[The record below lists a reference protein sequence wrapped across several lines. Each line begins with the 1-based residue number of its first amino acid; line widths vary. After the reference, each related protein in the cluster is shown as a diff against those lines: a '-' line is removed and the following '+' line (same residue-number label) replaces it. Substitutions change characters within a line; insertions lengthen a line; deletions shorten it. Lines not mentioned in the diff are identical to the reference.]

1 MIRIAVLVSGGGT
14 NLQALLD
21 AEAKEGLGGGSVVLV
36 VADRQGCFA
45 LKRAK
50 DAGLVCLVVQRVKGN
65 RSLFEATLEAV
76 LTAHA
81 IDLIVFAG
89 FLSLLSPSFVSKYPQ
104 RILNIHPSLLPSF
117 SGKGYYGLKV
127 HQAALERGVLISG
140 ATVHFVNEVPDG
152 GAIVAQQAVPV
163 LPCDTPATL
172 QRRIMEE
179 AEWVLLP
186 KTVREVCRKME
197 RSMQIEQALQD
208 KRYPGRGLLM
218 GLSNKDEAVIA
229 YFLMGRSNNSRNR
242 VLALEGE
249 DVKTEAFDV
258 SALEDP
264 SLIIYHPL
272 RTVGSTLI
280 VSNGDQT
287 DTIVS
292 FLSEGKTFE
301 EALKSRCYEPDEP
314 AYTPRISGIFQM
326 GKACSYTLSILKR
339 EAAQCKRE
347 FFPYPSPRKGR
358 AHLIH
363 TYEDDGDPLPS
374 FVGEPKEIIL
384 DQDIDLFS
392 QRLWESL
399 DGDNRIA
406 LYVRY
411 TNLETGTFTHT
422 VFNKH
427 TR

>member
-21 AEAKEGLGGGSVVLV
+21 VEAKEGLGTGSIVLV
-36 VADRQGCFA
+36 VADREGTHA
-45 LKRAK
+45 LKRAEN
-50 DAGLVCLVVQRVKGN
+50 AGIATHIVERLKGK
-65 RSLFEATLEAV
+65 RDLFEARLEQV
-76 LTAHA
+76 LRENA
-81 IDLIVFAG
+81 IDLIIFAG
-89 FLSLLSPSFVSKYPQ
+89 FLSLLSEGFVRKYPL

-127 HQAALERGVLISG
+127 HQAALERGVMISG

-152 GAIVAQQAVPV
+152 GPIVAQQAVPV
-163 LPCDTPATL
+163 LPGDTPATL

-186 KTVREVCRKME
+186 RSTRLVCQKME
-197 RSMQIEQALQD
+197 NEMEIGQAVRT
-208 KRYPGRGLLM
+208 KKYPGRGIIM
-218 GLSNKDEAVIA
+218 GLSSEGEAVIA

-242 VLALEGE
+242 VLALDGSSL
-249 DVKTEAFDV
+249 KTEAFDA

-272 RTVGSTLI
+272 RLFGSKLI

-292 FLSEGKTFE
+292 FLSEGKSFE
-301 EALKSRCYEPDEP
+301 EALKTRCYEPDGP
-314 AYTPRISGIFQM
+314 SYTPRISGIFEM
-326 GKACSYTLSILKR
+326 GNPPSYTLSILKC
-339 EAAQCKRE
+339 EKGECKRE
-347 FFPYPSPRKGR
+347 FFPYTMPRAGR

-363 TYEDDGDPLPS
+363 TYEDEGDPLPS
-374 FVGEPKEIIL
+374 FVGSPKEIRL
-384 DQDIDLFS
+384 DQDVEQFS
-392 QRLWESL
+392 QTLWDSL
-399 DGDNRIA
+399 DEENRIA

-411 TNLETGTFTHT
+411 TDLASGTYEDRLI
-422 VFNKH
+422 NKH

>member
-21 AEAKEGLGGGSVVLV
+21 AQTKGGLGSGSIVLV
-36 VADRQGCFA
+36 VADREGTYA
-45 LKRAK
+45 IERAQN
-50 DAGLVCLVVQRVKGN
+50 AHISTCVVQRVKGN
-65 RSLFEATLEAV
+65 PALFEARLEKV
-76 LTAHA
+76 LREAM
-81 IDLIVFAG
+81 IDLIIFAG
-89 FLSLLSPSFVSKYPQ
+89 FLSLLSEDFVGKFPQ

-140 ATVHFVNEVPDG
+140 ATVHFVNSVPDG
-152 GAIVAQQAVPV
+152 GPIVAQQAVAVHPG
-163 LPCDTPATL
+163 DTPATL

-186 KTVREVCRKME
+186 RSTREVCQTME
-197 RSMQIEQALQD
+197 QSMKIETLLQD
-208 KRYPGRGLLM
+208 KRYPGRGLIM
-218 GLSNKDEAVIA
+218 GLSSEGEAVIA
-229 YFLMGRSNNSRNR
+229 YFLMGRSSNSRNR
-242 VLALEGE
+242 VLALDGE
-249 DVKTEAFDV
+249 DLKTEAFDA

-272 RTVGSTLI
+272 ISFGSQVI

-292 FLSEGKTFE
+292 FLAEGKSFE
-301 EALKSRCYEPDEP
+301 EALQTRCYEPDEP
-314 AYTPRISGIFQM
+314 AYTPRISGMFEM
-326 GKACSYTLSILKR
+326 GNPPSYTLSILKR
-339 EAAQCKRE
+339 EQAQCKRE
-347 FFPYPSPRKGR
+347 FFPYPYPRAGR

-363 TYEDDGDPLPS
+363 TYEDDGNPLPS
-374 FVGEPKEIIL
+374 FVGKPREVAV
-384 DQDIDLFS
+384 DQDIELFS
-392 QRLWESL
+392 QRLWDSL
-399 DGDNRIA
+399 DEDNRIA

-411 TNLETGTFTHT
+411 THLDTGLFSQKLI
-422 VFNKH
+422 NKH

>member
-21 AEAKEGLGGGSVVLV
+21 AEAKEGLGGGSIVLV
-36 VADRQGCFA
+36 VADRDGCFA
-45 LKRAK
+45 LQRAQ
-50 DAGLVCLVVQRVKGN
+50 DAGIPILVVKRIKGN
-65 RSLFEATLEAV
+65 SALFEARLEVV
-76 LTAHA
+76 LRDAK
-81 IDLIVFAG
+81 IDLIIFAG

-127 HQAALERGVLISG
+127 HQAALERGVKISG
-140 ATVHFVNEVPDG
+140 ATVHFVNAIPDG
-152 GAIVAQQAVPV
+152 GAIVAQQAVAVYPE
-163 LPCDTPATL
+163 DTPATL

-186 KTVREVCRKME
+186 KTVREVCLTME
-197 RSMQIEQALQD
+197 NTMNIEQLLQD
-208 KRYPGRGLLM
+208 KKYPGRGLIM
-218 GLSNKDEAVIA
+218 GLSNKGEAVIA

-242 VLALEGE
+242 VLAVEGE
-249 DVKTEAFDV
+249 DLKTEAFDA

-272 RTVGSTLI
+272 RSFGTKVI

-292 FLSEGKTFE
+292 FLSEGKSFE
-301 EALKSRCYEPDEP
+301 EALETREYEPDEP

-339 EAAQCKRE
+339 EQGQCKRE

-374 FVGEPKEIIL
+374 FVGEPKEISIH
-384 DQDIDLFS
+384 QEIALFS
-392 QRLWESL
+392 QSLWDSL
-399 DGDNRIA
+399 DTENRIA

-411 TNLETGTFTHT
+411 TNLETGNLTQKLI
-422 VFNKH
+422 NKH

>member
-14 NLQALLD
+14 NLQALID
-21 AEAKEGLGGGSVVLV
+21 AQAKDGLGGGSLVLV
-36 VADRQGCFA
+36 VADREGAYA
-45 LKRAK
+45 LNRAQN
-50 DAGLVCLVVQRVKGN
+50 ALIPTCVVRRVKGN
-65 RSLFEATLEAV
+65 AALFEARLEEV
-76 LTAHA
+76 LRENM
-81 IDLIVFAG
+81 IELIIFAG
-89 FLSLLSPSFVSKYPQ
+89 FLSLLSEAFVRKYPQ

-127 HQAALERGVLISG
+127 HQAALERGVMISG

-152 GAIVAQQAVPV
+152 GPIVAQQAVPV
-163 LPCDTPATL
+163 LPGDTSATL

-186 KTVREVCRKME
+186 RSTREVCQTME
-197 RSMQIEQALQD
+197 DEMRIEKLLGD

-218 GLSNKDEAVIA
+218 GLSSEGEAVIA

-249 DVKTEAFDV
+249 ELKTEAFDA

-272 RTVGSTLI
+272 RSFGSKVI

-292 FLSEGKTFE
+292 FLADGKSFEG
-301 EALKSRCYEPDEP
+301 ALQTRCYEPDEP
-314 AYTPRISGIFQM
+314 AYTPRISGMFEM
-326 GKACSYTLSILKR
+326 GKPNSYTLSILKR
-339 EAAQCKRE
+339 EQGQCKRE
-347 FFPYPSPRKGR
+347 FFPYPVPRAGR

-363 TYEDDGDPLPS
+363 TYEDEGSPLPS
-374 FVGEPKEIIL
+374 FVGNPREVVV
-384 DQDIDLFS
+384 DQDIELFS
-392 QRLWESL
+392 QKLWDSL
-399 DGDNRIA
+399 DRDNRIA

-411 TNLETGTFTHT
+411 TDLETGLFTQKLI
-422 VFNKH
+422 NKH

>member
-14 NLQALLD
+14 NLQALID
-21 AEAKEGLGGGSVVLV
+21 AQAKNGLGGGALVLV
-36 VADRQGCFA
+36 VSDREGAYA
-45 LKRAK
+45 LTRARN
-50 DAGLVCLVVQRVKGN
+50 AGIHSLVVQRIKGN
-65 RSLFEATLEAV
+65 RALFEARLEEV
-76 LTAHA
+76 LRANA
-81 IDLIVFAG
+81 IDLIIFAG
-89 FLSLLSPSFVSKYPQ
+89 FLSLLSEDFVRKYPQ

-127 HQAALERGVLISG
+127 HQAALERGVMISG

-152 GAIVAQQAVPV
+152 GAIVAQQAVAV
-163 LPCDTPATL
+163 LPGDTPATL

-186 KTVREVCRKME
+186 RSTRELCQKME
-197 RSMQIEQALQD
+197 NAMEIEQLLRNR
-208 KRYPGRGLLM
+208 RYPGRGLIM
-218 GLSNKDEAVIA
+218 GLSSEGEAVIA

-242 VLALEGE
+242 VLALDGE
-249 DVKTEAFDV
+249 SLKTEAFDA

-272 RTVGSTLI
+272 RMFASKLI

-292 FLSEGKTFE
+292 FLAEGKSFE
-301 EALKSRCYEPDEP
+301 EALQTRCYEPDEP
-314 AYTPRISGIFQM
+314 AYTPRISGMFEM
-326 GKACSYTLSILKR
+326 DEPCYTLSILRR
-339 EAAQCKRE
+339 EQGQCKRE
-347 FFPYPSPRKGR
+347 FFPYLSPKAGR

-363 TYEDDGDPLPS
+363 TYEDEGDPLPS
-374 FVGEPKEIIL
+374 FVGKPKEISL

-392 QRLWESL
+392 QRLWSCL
-399 DGDNRIA
+399 DEDNRIA

-411 TNLETGTFTHT
+411 TDLDTGLFSQRLI
-422 VFNKH
+422 NKH

>member
-21 AEAKEGLGGGSVVLV
+21 AEAKEGLGGGSIVLV

-45 LKRAK
+45 IKRAQ
-50 DAGLVCLVVQRVKGN
+50 DAGISTLVVERVKGN
-65 RSLFEATLEAV
+65 RALFEARLEESLRANM
-76 LTAHA
+76 

-89 FLSLLSPSFVSKYPQ
+89 FLSLLSPSFVSNYPQ

-117 SGKGYYGLKV
+117 SGKGYYGIKV
-127 HQAALERGVLISG
+127 HQAALERGVMISG

-152 GAIVAQQAVPV
+152 GAIVAQQAVAVHPG
-163 LPCDTPATL
+163 DTPATL

-186 KTVREVCRKME
+186 KTVREVCQTME
-197 RSMQIEQALQD
+197 RSMEIEKQLQD
-208 KRYPGRGLLM
+208 KRYPGRGIIM
-218 GLSNKDEAVIA
+218 GLSSEGEAVIA

-242 VLALEGE
+242 VLALEG
-249 DVKTEAFDV
+249 DALKTEAFDATV
-258 SALEDP
+258 LEDP
-264 SLIIYHPL
+264 SLIIYHPI
-272 RTVGSTLI
+272 RTLGSSLI

-287 DTIVS
+287 DTIAS
-292 FLSEGKTFE
+292 FLSEGKSFE
-301 EALKSRCYEPDEP
+301 EALETRQYEPDGP
-314 AYTPRISGIFQM
+314 AYTPRISGIFEM
-326 GKACSYTLSILKR
+326 DKPYSYTLSILKR
-339 EAAQCKRE
+339 EQGQCKRE
-347 FFPYPSPRKGR
+347 FFPYTAPRKGR

-374 FVGEPKEIIL
+374 FVGEPKEISSN
-384 DQDIDLFS
+384 QDIAPFS
-392 QRLWESL
+392 QSIWESL
-399 DGDNRIA
+399 DEENRIA

-411 TNLETGTFTHT
+411 TNLETGNFTQKLI
-422 VFNKH
+422 NKH